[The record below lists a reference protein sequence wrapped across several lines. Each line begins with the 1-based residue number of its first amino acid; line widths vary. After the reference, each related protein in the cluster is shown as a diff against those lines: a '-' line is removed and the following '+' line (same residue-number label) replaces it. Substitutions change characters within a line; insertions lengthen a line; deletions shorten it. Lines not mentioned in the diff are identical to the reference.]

1 MQVEIPINNTN
12 IEFIIRKRLEG
23 IHVEMD
29 DFLNVVKEF
38 AYTVDN
44 ELYNL
49 TNNMAMLQKNLN
61 KVHISKNGPI

>member
-1 MQVEIPINNTN
+1 
-12 IEFIIRKRLEG
+12 
-23 IHVEMD
+23 MD